1 MNQNEL
7 LTYLLQR
14 LSEPLARYADL
25 DRYYDGKQPLAFL
38 SPEAKVALELGEEPQ
53 DLRQPHLTCPH
64 RGLVGVVDEAQHAA
78 DRRAALAQEAAVR
91 SAWQTSQSPAAAV
104 PLASVSTR
112 FAIRPSGTSAGG
124 SELIWQ
130 AGSAGEL
137 LASLRALD
145 GTDARLAQVKVT
157 RNGSAGFSV
166 VAERS
171 P

>member
-1 MNQNEL
+1 MKATTGKLNIGL
-7 LTYLLQR
+7 APGSVRRIAWAAVTMLTI
-14 LSEPLARYADL
+14 AA
-25 DRYYDGKQPLAFL
+25 
-38 SPEAKVALELGEEPQ
+38 ALWL
-53 DLRQPHLTCPH
+53 
-64 RGLVGVVDEAQHAA
+64 QHAA

>member
-1 MNQNEL
+1 MKATAGKLNMD
-7 LTYLLQR
+7 
-14 LSEPLARYADL
+14 LAPGTVR
-25 DRYYDGKQPLAFL
+25 RIVW
-38 SPEAKVALELGEEPQ
+38 VALTVLAIVAA
-53 DLRQPHLTCPH
+53 LWL
-64 RGLVGVVDEAQHAA
+64 QHAA
-78 DRRAALAQEAAVR
+78 DRRLALANDAAVR

>member
-1 MNQNEL
+1 MKATAGKLNMD
-7 LTYLLQR
+7 
-14 LSEPLARYADL
+14 LAPGTVR
-25 DRYYDGKQPLAFL
+25 RIVW
-38 SPEAKVALELGEEPQ
+38 VALTMLAIVAA
-53 DLRQPHLTCPH
+53 LWL
-64 RGLVGVVDEAQHAA
+64 QHAA
-78 DRRAALAQEAAVR
+78 DRRLALANDAAVR

>member
-1 MNQNEL
+1 MKATAGK
-7 LTYLLQR
+7 LTMD
-14 LSEPLARYADL
+14 LAPGTVR
-25 DRYYDGKQPLAFL
+25 RIVW
-38 SPEAKVALELGEEPQ
+38 VALTMLAIVAA
-53 DLRQPHLTCPH
+53 LWL
-64 RGLVGVVDEAQHAA
+64 QHAA
-78 DRRAALAQEAAVR
+78 DRRLALAHDAAVR

>member
-1 MNQNEL
+1 MKATTGKLNIGL
-7 LTYLLQR
+7 APGSVRRIAWAAVTMLTI
-14 LSEPLARYADL
+14 AA
-25 DRYYDGKQPLAFL
+25 
-38 SPEAKVALELGEEPQ
+38 ALWL
-53 DLRQPHLTCPH
+53 
-64 RGLVGVVDEAQHAA
+64 QHAA

-157 RNGSAGFSV
+157 RNGSAGFAV
-166 VAERS
+166 TAERS